1 MGIILSIKRGD
12 SEQSSGDSLDHS
24 REKTDLRKTPIFL
37 SLYVYEA
44 KPRKV
49 VAFLMGLWH
58 ICAGS

>member
-49 VAFLMGLWH
+49 VNFLMGL
-58 ICAGS
+58 